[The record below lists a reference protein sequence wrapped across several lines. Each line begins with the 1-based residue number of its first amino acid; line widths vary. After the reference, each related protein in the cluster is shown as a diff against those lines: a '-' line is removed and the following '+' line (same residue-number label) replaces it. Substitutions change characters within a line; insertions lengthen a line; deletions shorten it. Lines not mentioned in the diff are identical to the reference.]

1 MRINNMT
8 TTNIKKRFLFLTGL
22 LKQNNFSADQIKLVK
37 KAFEF
42 ANLKHGSQIR
52 KSGEPYMIH
61 PLETAIYLAE
71 WKMDVSTIITGL
83 LHDVLEDTDCTRE
96 DMEKRFGKTILEM
109 VETVTKVSKVSQETR
124 SKETYDKENSEYIIR
139 VIMSV
144 SSNLRSVIVKIADR
158 MHNMETIN
166 HLKKEKQIRIA
177 SETFNIYA
185 NIAGRLGLYHQKT
198 RLLDLS
204 FQVLEPEKYES
215 IKNMIDTSLK
225 NCRESLNNV
234 SQQIKDILTSKGIDF
249 TVVERIKGIY
259 STYKK
264 IEKGIDIKNIHDLFA
279 LRIITNREDIECYRI
294 LGLIHINFTF
304 LPQTFKDYIS
314 SPKLNLYQSLH
325 TTITFRKVLL
335 EIQIRNSAMDKTA
348 NFGVAAHWLYKQNE
362 EDIKEVTSELMFD
375 ILNNSDKEIS
385 KKIKNIQLTKIYDVL
400 LLNNNKWYVVNEGST
415 VLDLAYRYKPE
426 KIFYLKTVFKEGV
439 PVDLNY
445 NPIKDDVLSFEYND
459 GHEVLA
465 HHSWE
470 EYVTFEDA
478 KKIFRS
484 LATDNDEPN
493 KLVRELKNA
502 LKDKLESAKE
512 IKRRLAFL
520 NFNTLESYLEFYKN
534 FSNKEI
540 VYGFL
545 SKTRKWKKYYLELS
559 KGISKYELLLYN
571 IKDKNIFN
579 CKKAIF
585 TECCTKL
592 PGMDIIGVLNK
603 GVLFI
608 HRFDCERV
616 SDKSKKFI
624 LEWDLDKATELTRSY
639 PATLIININSKIFKI
654 NPIIHF
660 ITSKGFE
667 IDSFDSSLKEDNKV
681 LTFKLQ
687 VNKINNL
694 NLLITE
700 LTYKFEQ
707 ISSVKFK

>member
-1 MRINNMT
+1 MT

>member
-1 MRINNMT
+1 MT

-234 SQQIKDILTSKGIDF
+234 SKQIKDILTSKGIDF

-294 LGLIHINFTF
+294 LGFIHINFTF

-624 LEWDLDKATELTRSY
+624 LEWDLDKATELTRNY

-667 IDSFDSSLKEDNKV
+667 IDSFDSSLKDDNKV

-687 VNKINNL
+687 VNKISNL

>member
-415 VLDLAYRYKPE
+415 VLDLACRYKPE

>member
-1 MRINNMT
+1 MT
-8 TTNIKKRFLFLTGL
+8 STNIKKRFLFLTGL
-22 LKQNNFSADQIKLVK
+22 LKQNNFTAEQIKLVK

-42 ANLKHGSQIR
+42 ANLKHGTQLR
-52 KSGEPYMIH
+52 KSGEPYIIH

-83 LHDVLEDTDCTRE
+83 LHDVLEDTDCTKE
-96 DMEKRFGKTILEM
+96 DIEKRFGKTILEM
-109 VETVTKVSKVSQETR
+109 VQTVTKVSKVSQETR
-124 SKETYDKENSEYIIR
+124 TKETYDKENSEYIIR
-139 VIMSV
+139 VIISV

-198 RLLDLS
+198 KLLDLS
-204 FQVLEPEKYES
+204 FSVLEPEKYES
-215 IKNMIDTSLK
+215 IKNMIDNSLK
-225 NCRESLNNV
+225 QNRESLNNI
-234 SQQIKDILTSKGIDF
+234 SHQLRGILTSRGINF
-249 TVVERIKGIY
+249 EVVERIKGIY

-279 LRIITNREDIECYRI
+279 LRIITNGDEIECYKI
-294 LGLIHINFTF
+294 LGMVHINFTF

-325 TTITFRKVLL
+325 TTITYRKVLL
-335 EIQIRNSAMDKTA
+335 EVQIRNTTMDKTA
-348 NFGVAAHWLYKQNE
+348 NYGVAAHWLYKQNE
-362 EDIKEVTSELMFD
+362 EDIKEVTNELMFD
-375 ILNNSDKEIS
+375 IFNGIDKEIS
-385 KKIKNIQLTKIYDVL
+385 KKLKNIQLTKIYDVL

-415 VLDLAYRYKPE
+415 ALDLAFRYKP
-426 KIFYLKTVFKEGV
+426 KKLVYLKNIFKEGL
-439 PVDLNY
+439 PIALNY
-445 NPIKDDVLSFEYND
+445 NPIKDDVLTFDYSDEITAN
-459 GHEVLA
+459 HT
-465 HHSWE
+465 WE

-484 LATDNDEPN
+484 LNTNDNETSI
-493 KLVRELKNA
+493 LVKELKSAVNNN
-502 LKDKLESAKE
+502 LESAKE
-512 IKRRLAFL
+512 IKRRLTFL

-534 FSNKEI
+534 TSNKEI

-545 SKTRKWKKYYLELS
+545 SKTRKWKKYYLELL
-559 KGISKYELLLYN
+559 KGISKYELISYN

-579 CKKAIF
+579 CKKAVF

-592 PGMDIIGVLNK
+592 PGMQIIGVLNK
-603 GVLFI
+603 GILFI
-608 HRFDCERV
+608 HKFDCERV
-616 SDKSKKFI
+616 SNKSKKFI
-624 LEWDLDKATELTRSY
+624 LEWDDEKVAELIRTY
-639 PATLIININSKIFKI
+639 PATLIIYLNSHTFKI

-667 IDSFDSSLKEDNKV
+667 INSFETIVKDENKSL
-681 LTFKLQ
+681 LFKLQ
-687 VNKINNL
+687 VNKLNNL

-700 LTYKFEQ
+700 LTYKFDQ
-707 ISSVKFK
+707 ISSVKIK

>member
-1 MRINNMT
+1 MT

-415 VLDLAYRYKPE
+415 VLDLACRYKPE